1 MSSSKPTA
9 APMHPLPS
17 PEELCR
23 AFIAELRQSLSSDEL
38 EAIVE
43 RNKENGPETCAS
55 HDFCDPN
62 QCMLDAWE
70 KLGHALDLSD
80 HEQLSITDQAWKL
93 ARQREFSATPPEQDQ
108 NADAE
113 EQASSKAKPLDLQTL
128 LDSAL
133 TLIEFPE
140 RLNVDQL
147 AAQLI
152 AMGAKHLPPPS
163 QDNAPSP

>member
-9 APMHPLPS
+9 AAARALPS
-17 PEELCR
+17 PEELCS
-23 AFIAELRQSLSSDEL
+23 AFIAELRQSLSSDDL
-38 EAIVE
+38 ETIVE

-62 QCMLDAWE
+62 QCMLEAWE

-80 HEQLSITDQAWKL
+80 HEQLSLTDQAWTL
-93 ARQREFSATPPEQDQ
+93 ARLREFSATAPVLTQA
-108 NADAE
+108 ADAE
-113 EQASSKAKPLDLQTL
+113 VQASSQAKPLDMQTL

-140 RLNVDQL
+140 RVNIDQL

-152 AMGAKHLPPPS
+152 TMGAKHLPPPS